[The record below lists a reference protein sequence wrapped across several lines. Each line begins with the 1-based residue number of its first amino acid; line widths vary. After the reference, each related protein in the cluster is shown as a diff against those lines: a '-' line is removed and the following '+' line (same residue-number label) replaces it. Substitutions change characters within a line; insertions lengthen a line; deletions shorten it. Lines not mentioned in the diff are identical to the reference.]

1 MAHTKKTATPA
12 PAAPVVTSTDVKKF
26 EAIGQP
32 VITEKTMALI
42 QNHNQVTVKVNSAS
56 NKTEIKLAFE
66 AIYKVKV
73 ANVRIVNVRPHST
86 RRGGRYQ
93 GQVPGFKK
101 AIVTLQEGEALDLF
115 KE

>member
-1 MAHTKKTATPA
+1 MARAKKTATPE
-12 PAAPVVTSTDVKKF
+12 PVTPTVTSTDTQIF
-26 EAIGQP
+26 NAIGQP

-42 QNHNQVTVKVNSAS
+42 QNHNQVTVKVNPTS
-56 NKTEIKLAFE
+56 NRTEIKRAFE

-73 ANVRIVNVRPHST
+73 AKVHISNVLPHST

-93 GQVPGFKK
+93 GRVPGYKK
-101 AIVTLQEGEALDLF
+101 AIVTLKEGQALDLF